1 MSNTNQTFN
10 IDGQE
15 IPCSLAWRIA
25 LRRIYR
31 NQRGSSVPCRG
42 QLLTQRRKG
51 LGPMGARQKVEEVIK
66 KSGVQLHI

>member
-1 MSNTNQTFN
+1 MSTNQPQTFN

-31 NQRGSSVPCRG
+31 NNRRSLSVARPAVRQRGG
-42 QLLTQRRKG
+42 Y
-51 LGPMGARQKVEEVIK
+51 GPMGARQKVEEVIRH
-66 KSGVQLHI
+66 SGVRLES